1 MAGPGRPI
9 TAFVNLNELPE
20 ESRTCELCENHFSNL
35 ELNGAPGYAIYP
47 VRLLCGHIFCYDCAR
62 MWISHAKCP
71 ECDARFRDRATALEA
86 IDEQIRQYKQHQV
99 ACFDARLQAGM
110 IRAPPG
116 YPTFAGQQAGP
127 SKWWHED
134 DTAKTAV
141 SKPRSTSSDADEDMS
156 DGDSELSELSSFDK
170 MSPERHLAA
179 QCTYR
184 TLLRITNPDVD
195 GGTTISDCLSASSKM
210 PSIEVTNPEGHA
222 AGLKRDMADNGNLNA
237 DHDDCENFAIYKTEQ
252 TAKEFRM
259 ALGMI
264 NKVSGTSYLR
274 EDFPNLKLKYERKP
288 RS

>member
-1 MAGPGRPI
+1 MAEPGRPT

-35 ELNGAPGYAIYP
+35 ELNGALGYAIYP
-47 VRLLCGHIFCYDCAR
+47 VRIVCGHIFCYDCAR
-62 MWISHAKCP
+62 MWISHGKCP
-71 ECDARFRDRATALEA
+71 ECDARFNDRATALEA

-99 ACFDARLQAGM
+99 ACFNARLQAGM

-127 SKWWHED
+127 SKWWYED
-134 DTAKTAV
+134 DTAETAV
-141 SKPRSTSSDADEDMS
+141 SKPKSTSSEADEDMS
-156 DGDSELSELSSFDK
+156 DGDSELSELSSFDN

-195 GGTTISDCLSASSKM
+195 DGTAISDGLSATSKM
-210 PSIEVTNPEGHA
+210 PSIEVTNPQGHV
-222 AGLKRDMADNGNLNA
+222 AGLKRDMAANGNLNA
-237 DHDDCENFAIYKTEQ
+237 DHDDCETFAINKTEQ

-259 ALGMI
+259 ALDMI
-264 NKVSGTSYLR
+264 NKVSGTSYSR

-288 RS
+288 R